1 MQRVWQGAICRL
13 WIRRPASDIDLA
25 VTTEVGVF
33 QEGQRDLQL
42 EVFGKVKGTSVKR
55 SSLQPFFITRSLHPL
70 QERGGVSGRYRQTQQ
85 PRDSIR
91 PHSSPNHLDRTAL
104 GQWRKATASKA
115 WRKTLNPK
123 PLGIVILST
132 AALYHMLSD
141 PDPVVFIPCAQ
152 RFLVTTRA
160 QVRLAELTLVL
171 FLQIPM
177 GRRLHAAAI
186 DIQRY
191 ARALSRPGLGG

>member
-1 MQRVWQGAICRL
+1 MWQGAICRL

-55 SSLQPFFITRSLHPL
+55 SSLQSFFITRSSHPL

-91 PHSSPNHLDRTAL
+91 PHSSPNLLDRTAL

-115 WRKTLNPK
+115 WRKT
-123 PLGIVILST
+123 IVILST